1 MAQVTGPSTLRL
13 MLEATD
19 RRQLRHSAW
28 WSIGIAV
35 LGLLNLFACAY
46 LERFVEGDQTGEGF
60 MVFLAA
66 ESFFLLLTGGAVVN
80 SGLETIA
87 SRTRI
92 LPITAA
98 SRYDFII
105 LALLRHRA
113 MLMIAGTAVFAAA
126 ILGPSTVVAITGRI
140 VMVSLLMLL
149 LFALMSTLTI
159 LRIRPGAAARSLM
172 AFMGLA
178 AAGVFLV
185 AAVASPGPVLHIL
198 IPLRWTAH
206 AVAELHRGN
215 ILSAL
220 PYAVYLTASAG
231 ACAWAG
237 RHDA

>member
-1 MAQVTGPSTLRL
+1 